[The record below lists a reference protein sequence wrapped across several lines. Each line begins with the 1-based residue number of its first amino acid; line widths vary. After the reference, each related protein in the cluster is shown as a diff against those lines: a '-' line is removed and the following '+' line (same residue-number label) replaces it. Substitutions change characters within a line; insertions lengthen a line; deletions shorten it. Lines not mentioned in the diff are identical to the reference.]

1 MSSERET
8 LHRLFGLTGEV
19 AVVTGAGRGIGEGI
33 AKVLAGAGASVVCA
47 ARRAHE
53 VEGVAAQIEI
63 MLNRDPNI
71 TGFVKYE
78 NLEKAKMAFKHLTKL
93 GPILNFMYYNMTNND
108 TAFKWSHIVNIEVS
122 AEKKKTKEEIEKDG
136 INFSIKSDMEREAEL
151 QAAMMGAEMGEEPP
165 GEVPPQLQKENDKLI

>member
-1 MSSERET
+1 MTKMNKTFKQFYEAT
-8 LHRLFGLTGEV
+8 DGYEV
-19 AVVTGAGRGIGEGI
+19 VKTKKTKLNVEDVTIML
-33 AKVLAGAGASVVCA
+33 KNN
-47 ARRAHE
+47 
-53 VEGVAAQIEI
+53 EGVAAQIEI